1 MKAVIDTGTMITLS
15 STCLMNV
22 FRAFVKAN
30 NIELNISKAVARESV
45 WRPIENRRFALN
57 AARIKKIMNDGTV
70 KIIPQTK
77 ELENETSKILN
88 AANSIFCCNLQGQ
101 NMKIIQAGE
110 AEALAI
116 AKLNGAKIM
125 FVDERTTRALIENP
139 YRLKQVLER
148 RQGNP
153 IQMSEENLRICEELI
168 GDIKIFRSVDIIALA
183 YEQGLFD
190 GELDH
195 GILELEAALYA
206 AKYAGC
212 AVSQKEIDD
221 YVKNAKPNGK

>member
-30 NIELNISKAVARESV
+30 NIELNISKAVAKESV
-45 WRPIENRRFALN
+45 WKPIENRRFALN
-57 AARIKKIMNDGTV
+57 AARIKKIMSDGTV
-70 KIIPQTK
+70 KVIPQTK
-77 ELENETSKILN
+77 ELENETNKILD
-88 AANSIFCCNLQGQ
+88 AANNIFYTNSKNQSL
-101 NMKIIQAGE
+101 KIIQAGE

-139 YRLKQVLER
+139 LRLKQVLER

-153 IQMSEENLRICEELI
+153 INMNEEKLRACNELI
-168 GDIKIFRSVDIIALA
+168 GNIKIFRSVDIIALA

-195 GILELEAALYA
+195 GILELNAALYA

-221 YVKNAKPNGK
+221 YVKGAKPNGK